1 MNKYLIETKNIS
13 KSFISANKKIS
24 LFNNVSFKIKKGD
37 LIAVTGPS
45 GSGKST
51 LLHILALLEQPTSG
65 K

>member
-24 LFNNVSFKIKKGD
+24 LFNDVSFKIKKGD

-51 LLHILALLEQPTSG
+51 SLN
-65 K
+65 